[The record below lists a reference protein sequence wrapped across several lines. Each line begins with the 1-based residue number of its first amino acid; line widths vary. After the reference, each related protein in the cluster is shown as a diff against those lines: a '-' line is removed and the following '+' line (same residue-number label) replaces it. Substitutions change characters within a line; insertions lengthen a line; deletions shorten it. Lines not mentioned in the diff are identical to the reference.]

1 MIERILMV
9 AENKYT
15 RLVLVGLL
23 FLSLQTTIVNEMR
36 PFGVCLQVM
45 LLLAASCGL
54 AKGSSGGAI
63 AGFIVGLLYDLVL
76 TTPLGLCAAV
86 FSLVAYMAGYAHSF
100 VHESTWWS
108 RSLVASVA
116 SAAGMI
122 VLPFAFT
129 VTGAEGVLTL
139 HIFTVALVVAVF
151 NAVFSVPVEMLC
163 RWALRDPAPVR

>member
-1 MIERILMV
+1 MIDRIIV
-9 AENKYT
+9 FAENKYT

-23 FLSLQTTIVNEMR
+23 FLALQTTIFNEMR
-36 PFGVCLQVM
+36 PFDVCLQVM

-54 AKGSSGGAI
+54 AKGSTGGAI
-63 AGFIVGLLYDLVL
+63 AGFIVGLLYDFVL

-86 FSLVAYMAGYAHSF
+86 FALVAYMAGYAHSF

-116 SAAGMI
+116 SAIGMI

-129 VTGAEGVLTL
+129 VTGAEGVLTF
-139 HIFTVALVVAVF
+139 HIFTVAIVVAVF
-151 NAVFSVPVEMLC
+151 NAAFSVPVEMLC
-163 RWALRDPAPVR
+163 RWALKDRAPVR

>member
-1 MIERILMV
+1 MEAVLQF
-9 AENKYT
+9 AENRYT

-23 FLSLQTTIVNEMR
+23 FLSLQTTIFNEMR
-36 PFGVCLQVM
+36 PFNVCLQVM

-54 AKGSSGGAI
+54 AKGSVPGAV
-63 AGFIVGLLYDLVL
+63 AGFIVGLLYDFVL

-86 FSLVAYMAGYAHSF
+86 FSLVAYLAGFAHSF

-108 RSLVASVA
+108 RSLVASA
-116 SAAGMI
+116 SSAIGM
-122 VLPFAFT
+122 VLLPIAFT

-163 RWALRDPAPVR
+163 RWALRDPVPER

>member
-1 MIERILMV
+1 MDAIIGL

-15 RLVLVGLL
+15 RLVLVSLL
-23 FLSLQTTIVNEMR
+23 FLSLQTTIFNEMR
-36 PFGVCLQVM
+36 PFDVCLQVM

-54 AKGSSGGAI
+54 AKGSSAGAV
-63 AGFIVGLLYDLVL
+63 AGFIVGLLYDFVL

-86 FSLVAYMAGYAHSF
+86 FALVAYLAGYAHSF

-108 RSLVASVA
+108 RSLVASSA

-122 VLPFAFT
+122 VLPIAFT

-139 HIFTVALVVAVF
+139 HIFTVALVVSLF
-151 NAVFSVPVEMLC
+151 NAAFSVPVEILC
-163 RWALRDPAPVR
+163 RWALKDPAPVR

>member
-1 MIERILMV
+1 MIDRIIV
-9 AENKYT
+9 FAENKYT

-23 FLSLQTTIVNEMR
+23 FLALQTTIFNEMR
-36 PFGVCLQVM
+36 PFDVCLQVM

-54 AKGSSGGAI
+54 AKGSTGGAI
-63 AGFIVGLLYDLVL
+63 AGFIVGLLYDFVL

-86 FSLVAYMAGYAHSF
+86 FALVAYMAGYAHSF

-116 SAAGMI
+116 SAVGMI

-129 VTGAEGVLTL
+129 VTGAEGVLTF
-139 HIFTVALVVAVF
+139 HIFTVAIVVAVF
-151 NAVFSVPVEMLC
+151 NAAFSVPVEMLC
-163 RWALRDPAPVR
+163 RWALKDRAPVR